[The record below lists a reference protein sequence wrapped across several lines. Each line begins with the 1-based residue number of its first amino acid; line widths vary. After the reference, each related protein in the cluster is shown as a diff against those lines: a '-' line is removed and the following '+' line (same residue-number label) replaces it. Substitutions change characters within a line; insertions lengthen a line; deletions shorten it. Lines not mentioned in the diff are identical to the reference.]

1 MSNSRIKI
9 KPVDISEYLDSEEMI
24 EEYLKQAIEEGD
36 PILLAHA
43 LADVAKARGMSEV
56 AKKSG
61 LSREGLYKALS
72 GDTKPRYETLQ
83 KVLGALG
90 FGLSIKPL
98 QKIENYHQI

>member
-1 MSNSRIKI
+1 MSSAVKI
-9 KPVDISEYLDSEEMI
+9 KPVDIAEYLDNEEVI

-36 PILLAHA
+36 QTLLLHA
-43 LADVAKARGMSEV
+43 LSDVAKARGMSEV

-72 GDTKPRYETLQ
+72 SDAKPRYETLQ

-98 QKIENYHQI
+98 SEIESRQHA